1 MIDPQYVVSTVRK
14 QAKDLG
20 TFYKTL
26 DILEGNLEPYVVD
39 SLRRTLSPQVMKFA
53 VERLMPINIFPRY
66 VSKLSTIYQT
76 GVMREVANGSDAD
89 SELLAWYEQQMNINT
104 IMQSA
109 NKLYTSCRSTLIHPY
124 ITDEGPRIRAVPNDR
139 FVLCSDDPIEPTKPT
154 MAILLAGQ
162 NSKGCVYWV
171 YTQNEFAVVHEDE
184 SIDYAAMNEMGLGD
198 GQNPYGVLPF
208 VYVNS
213 SDLRLRPVPDIDSIR
228 MTEYIP
234 IAFTDLNLAAMF
246 ASFSITY
253 TKNTKIENMVYAPN
267 AVWNLKSDDPD
278 KDPDLGT
285 IKPQVDYAEVID
297 LVETEL
303 SLWLDSKG
311 IKAGSLGDVNGGN
324 VSSGIAKVIDEAD
337 TYDVRQGQSLRF
349 QMAEKHLWDLV
360 LRYMH
365 PVWTSQ
371 NLVSNR
377 HQFSASA
384 SVTTKFALPIV
395 GTQRMEAIQEQQA
408 EYAAGFTTRS
418 RAIAALNPQMTM
430 KEVEDLEME
439 IDMERGMPMEALD
452 ASQTSES
459 SDQASRGADAG
470 SDI

>member
-1 MIDPQYVVSTVRK
+1 MIDPQYVVSSVKK
-14 QAKDLG
+14 QAQDLG

-26 DILEGNLEPYVVD
+26 DILEGNLEPYVIEN
-39 SLRRTLSPQVMKFA
+39 LRRVLSFQVMKFA
-53 VERLMPINIFPRY
+53 ITRIIPINILPRY

-76 GVMREVANGSDAD
+76 GVMREVADGTEQD
-89 SELLAWYEQQMNINT
+89 SELLAWYEQQMHVNT
-104 IMQSA
+104 IMQGA
-109 NKLYTSCRSTLIHPY
+109 NKLYTSCRSTLLHPY
-124 ITDEGPRIRAVPNDR
+124 ITDEGPRLRAIPNDR
-139 FVLCSDDPIEPTKPT
+139 FVLCSDDQINPTKPT
-154 MAILLAGQ
+154 MVILLAGK
-162 NSKGCVYWV
+162 NEKGDVYWV
-171 YTQNEFAVVHEDE
+171 YTKDNFAVVNSDE
-184 SIDYAAMNEMGLGD
+184 SIDYAEMGRMGLGD
-198 GQNPYGVLPF
+198 GLNPYGVLPF

-213 SDLRLRPVPDIDSIR
+213 SDLRLRPVPDVDTLR

-234 IAFTDLNLAAMF
+234 VAFTDLNLAAMF

-297 LVETEL
+297 LVKTEL

-311 IKAGSLGDVNGGN
+311 IKAGSLGDVNGSN

-349 QMAEKHLWDLV
+349 QMGEKHLWDLV
-360 LRYMH
+360 LRDMH
-365 PVWTSQ
+365 PVWVAQSRV
-371 NLVSNR
+371 NNR
-377 HQFSASA
+377 HIFSSSA
-384 SVTTKFALPIV
+384 TVTTKFALPIV

-439 IDMERGMPMEALD
+439 IDMDRGMYMEGSD
-452 ASQTSES
+452 ASTSSES
-459 SDQASRGADAG
+459 TDQVAGGADAG
-470 SDI
+470 SNN